1 MHPARATRPSHAEIA
16 RPRSKAMDGAA
27 RDIFVISD
35 LHIGDGGA
43 RDNFESG
50 KKTPE
55 LRAFLDHVG
64 SEGGELFL
72 LGDVFELW
80 QMNLSL
86 LLVKRRALLDQ
97 LASLPLVYVPG
108 NHDVDLLHFI
118 DTDFLHHPFFA
129 CMRAPFGR
137 ELGGRRFRFCHG
149 HESDPFNAGND
160 PGFGRMLSIFA
171 GLFEDQNGSP
181 VLRSGESVEDV
192 LEQFGDSMLTI
203 WKHALATVSQRGA
216 RGEAR
221 GDVRPG
227 SALTPVQSPGRL
239 GEHVVGVRAEL
250 ERGDHDVA
258 VLGHTHKAGR
268 IGDWYF
274 NSGAWAGPLNSF
286 LRISPDGHVRYLEWK
301 DGRAVEREMPVV
313 LPGAKPGGA
322 PRPAKNPVAAARSAV
337 RALFPR
343 PTRPERSRW
352 ILIAQGALAIS
363 VGAGALTISVG
374 HGASAGWRLLVSA
387 FAAYALLDG
396 ALSLV
401 GASREPPV
409 RRLLSLVRGVASVLL
424 GLLVLRRGHVVEI
437 FVILAGISA
446 FIAGALRVAASVVL
460 KGMVESR
467 WLFAAG
473 AGAMLAGLVL
483 LAMPASAVLL
493 KLVLAGY
500 LCYYGAGEL
509 MAGIFGQRLP
519 RAAGSRA
526 LA

>member
-1 MHPARATRPSHAEIA
+1 
-16 RPRSKAMDGAA
+16 MDGAA

-72 LGDVFELW
+72 LGDIFELW

-97 LASLPLVYVPG
+97 LAALRLIYVPG

-129 CMRAPFGR
+129 CMRAPFVR

-149 HESDPFNAGND
+149 HESDPFNAGDD
-160 PGFGRMLSIFA
+160 PGYGRMLSIFA
-171 GLFEDQNGSP
+171 GLWEDQNGSP
-181 VLRSGESVEDV
+181 ILTSGESVEDV

-203 WKHALATVSQRGA
+203 WNRALATMSQRGA
-216 RGEAR
+216 MRDGSDA
-221 GDVRPG
+221 RPG
-227 SALTPVQSPGRL
+227 SALTPAQSPGRL

-250 ERGDHDVA
+250 ERGDHEVA

-274 NSGAWAGPLNSF
+274 NSGSWAGPINSF

-301 DGRAVEREMPVV
+301 DGRAVERAMPAV
-313 LPGAKPGGA
+313 LAPAEPGRA
-322 PRPAKNPVAAARSAV
+322 PKPAKNPVAAARSAV
-337 RALFPR
+337 KTLFPR

-352 ILIAQGALAIS
+352 ILIAQGLLAIS

-387 FAAYALLDG
+387 FAAYALIDG
-396 ALSLV
+396 ALSLL
-401 GASREPPV
+401 GATREPPV

-424 GLLVLRRGHVVEI
+424 GLLVLRRGYVVEI
-437 FVILAGISA
+437 FVILVGLSA
-446 FIAGALRVAASVVL
+446 FIAGALRVATAVVL

-467 WLFAAG
+467 WLLAAG
-473 AGAMLAGLVL
+473 AGSMIASLVL

-493 KLVLAGY
+493 KLGLAGY

-509 MAGIFGQRLP
+509 LAGIFGQRSP

>member
-1 MHPARATRPSHAEIA
+1 
-16 RPRSKAMDGAA
+16 MDGAA

-72 LGDVFELW
+72 LGDIFELW

-97 LASLPLVYVPG
+97 LAALRLVYVPG

-129 CMRAPFGR
+129 RMRAPFVR

-149 HESDPFNAGND
+149 HESDPFNAGDD

-171 GLFEDQNGSP
+171 GLWEDQNGSP
-181 VLRSGESVEDV
+181 ILTSGESVEDV

-203 WKHALATVSQRGA
+203 WNRALATMTQRGA
-216 RGEAR
+216 MRDGSDAR
-221 GDVRPG
+221 PA
-227 SALTPVQSPGRL
+227 SALTPAQSPGRL

-250 ERGDHDVA
+250 ERGDHDAA

-274 NSGAWAGPLNSF
+274 NSGSWAGPVNSF

-301 DGRAVEREMPVV
+301 AGRAVERAMPVV
-313 LPGAKPGGA
+313 LPDLEAGCA
-322 PRPAKNPVAAARSAV
+322 PKPAKNPVAAARAAV
-337 RALFPR
+337 KTLFPR

-352 ILIAQGALAIS
+352 ILIAQGLLAIS

-387 FAAYALLDG
+387 FAAYALIDG
-396 ALSLV
+396 ALSLL
-401 GASREPPV
+401 GATREPPV
-409 RRLLSLVRGVASVLL
+409 RRLFSLVRGVASVLL
-424 GLLVLRRGHVVEI
+424 GLLVLGRGHVVEI
-437 FVILAGISA
+437 FVILVGISA
-446 FIAGALRVAASVVL
+446 FLAGALRVATAVVL

-467 WLFAAG
+467 WLLAAG
-473 AGAMLAGLVL
+473 AGSMLAGVIL
-483 LAMPASAVLL
+483 LSLPASAGLL
-493 KLVLAGY
+493 KLALAGY

-509 MAGIFGQRLP
+509 LAGIFGQRRPGAP
-519 RAAGSRA
+519 RTSHRR
-526 LA
+526 